1 MMMARPFCVLA
12 LVLPLSFAFAPVS
25 TRRTCSLSAT
35 RRPSRVV
42 LAAAADEP
50 PPSGIATAAASAGL
64 VANPIM
70 WVSLWCV
77 SATGRGLPA
86 GPFGALGALEGVSY
100 LVVVGFVAASLYQKA
115 STGAGLP
122 AGPKGLLG
130 AAEGLSFLSVV
141 VGLGVLAKLAG
152 QSACVPNALPLLDY
166 SDVLPVCR

>member
-1 MMMARPFCVLA
+1 MKATYLLSA
-12 LVLPLSFAFAPVS
+12 LLLPSSVAFAPA
-25 TRRTCSLSAT
+25 TIPCRTSSLPST
-35 RRPSRVV
+35 RRPSRVA
-42 LAAAADEP
+42 LAAAAEDP

-64 VANPIM
+64 VANPVM
-70 WVSLWCV
+70 WISLWCV
-77 SATGRGLPA
+77 SATGRGLPE
-86 GPFGALGALEGVSY
+86 GPFGLLGALEGVSY
-100 LVVVGFVAASLYQKA
+100 LVVVGFVGASLYKKA

-122 AGPKGLLG
+122 AGPNGLLG